1 MEYFTGELT
10 GFLADQENAALAKLE
25 LEPDTL
31 SLVSGMNK
39 KSPRNL
45 IVHVELTADTANNV
59 ESIEWADELAG
70 RTADFLNQYTYLRAK
85 ACELRIRVLDQNG
98 GPVTELGSSSDSNET
113 MFVEQPEKE
122 YAAQT
127 WAYGY
132 SEKQPDLQLNK
143 FGTLPET
150 GELYVEYYVKDSY
163 FDFSNYEKSVA
174 GLEPIGEELGEY
186 LLSGE
191 EIREFMEA
199 EDLETLTLSL
209 YSGNLNDE
217 YMTWELDV

>member
-1 MEYFTGELT
+1 
-10 GFLADQENAALAKLE
+10 
-25 LEPDTL
+25 
-31 SLVSGMNK
+31 
-39 KSPRNL
+39 
-45 IVHVELTADTANNV
+45 
-59 ESIEWADELAG
+59 
-70 RTADFLNQYTYLRAK
+70 
-85 ACELRIRVLDQNG
+85 
-98 GPVTELGSSSDSNET
+98 

-143 FGTLPET
+143 FGALPET
-150 GELYVEYYVKDSY
+150 GELYVEYYVKDS
-163 FDFSNYEKSVA
+163 DYEKSVA
-174 GLEPIGEELGEY
+174 GLESIGEELGEY

-199 EDLETLTLSL
+199 EDLKTLTLSL

-217 YMTWELDV
+217 YMTWKLDV